1 MQNRNVIKIFAILF
15 AIVCLYQLSFTWIA
29 GGVEDDAVAYAA
41 NYEADEQEAKQK
53 FYLDSI
59 NSEIVFDIGLTEYTF
74 AECQQRELNLGLDLK
89 GGMNVTLEV
98 MVVDVVKALS
108 NNSKDEAFTAAI
120 ANTLNAQKDSQDDF
134 VTLFGMEYEKVAPAA
149 NTGLSAIFS
158 TPDLRDKIQFAST
171 NQEVI
176 AVLAIEVEDAISRS
190 FNILRSRIDRF
201 GVTQPNIQ
209 RLETAGRILVELPG
223 IKDPERARKLLQ
235 STAQLEFWET
245 YEYNELFQGFESAN
259 AYLRDVE
266 TAIASTEDTTEEVAI
281 VEEVKAE
288 EIIEEIIKETEE
300 ENSLLADVLEGDSL
314 ATDSASAGLSFEEF
328 AAENPLYAVLYPNV
342 NQQTGQL
349 NPGPVVGVCAVKD
362 TAAVNA
368 YLSDN
373 AVRKFFPIDAKFAYT
388 VKPYDPDGKFVQLVA
403 LKSDRGGKAAME
415 GDVVTDANEAFGQY
429 SSTAEVS
436 MEMNAE
442 GAKQW
447 KRLTAD
453 NIGKS
458 VAIVLDGYVYSYPT
472 VQAEIAGGRS
482 SITGNFTLNEAKDL
496 ANILKSGKL
505 PAPARIIE
513 EAIVG
518 PSLGEEAINAG
529 MSSFIFALLLVLAYM
544 IFYYSGAG
552 IVSNI
557 ALVANVFFI
566 FGVLSS
572 LGAVLTLPG
581 IAGIILTIGMSVDAN
596 VLIYERIR
604 EELRNGKGL
613 SLAISDG
620 YNSAY
625 SSIIDANVTTLL
637 TGIILYTFGTGPIK
651 GFATTLVIGIL
662 TSLFAA
668 IFITRLVISARLAKG
683 KTIAFATKMTD
694 GAFKNIN
701 IDFIGKRKKFYI
713 LSSVIILIGVGSLV
727 TKGLNFGVDFVGGRT
742 YVVRFDETVNNEDL
756 RASLSAV
763 FVDADGLNYT
773 PQVKTFGNDNQV
785 KITTSFMIESNEIT
799 TDEIVESKLSE
810 GLATTG
816 LQYEVMSSQKVG
828 PTIADDIKDAAVW
841 SVFFSLLVIF
851 LYILVRFRKWQFSL
865 GAVAA
870 VFHDVLIVLS
880 IFSIFYGILPFSLE
894 IDQAFIAAILTIIG
908 YSLNDT
914 VVVFDR
920 VREFMN
926 NNTKKGVHELING
939 ALNSTLSRTINT
951 SLTTFFVLLI
961 IFIFGGEVIRGF
973 MFALMVGVVVGTY
986 SSLFVASPI
995 MLDTIK
1001 KKEVKSKRK

>member
-1 MQNRNVIKIFAILF
+1 MQNRNVIKIFAVILT
-15 AIVCLYQLSFTWIA
+15 IVCLYQLSFTWIA
-29 GGVEDDAVAYAA
+29 DAVEKDAVAYAA
-41 NYEADEQEAKQK
+41 NFDEREQAEKEK

-59 NSEIVFDIGLTEYTF
+59 NSEEVYDILLTSYTY
-74 AECQQRELNLGLDLK
+74 AECKQREINLGLDLK

-98 MVVDVVKALS
+98 MVIDVVKALS
-108 NNSKDEAFTAAI
+108 NNSKDSVFNAAI
-120 ANTLNAQKDSQDDF
+120 ENTLKAQEDSQDDF
-134 VTLFGMEYEKVAPAA
+134 VTLFGKEYEKLAPGA

-158 TPDLRDKIQFAST
+158 TPDLRDKVQFSST

-176 AVLAIEVEDAISRS
+176 AVLNIEVEDAISRS

-245 YEYNELFQGFESAN
+245 YEYTELFQALEAAN
-259 AYLRDVE
+259 SFLRE
-266 TAIASTEDTTEEVAI
+266 TAEVVIDDEVLTEVIDGESEASEEETTESTDAVAD
-281 VEEVKAE
+281 
-288 EIIEEIIKETEE
+288 
-300 ENSLLADVLEGDSL
+300 LLADIEAD
-314 ATDSASAGLSFEEF
+314 TASADTAANNLSFEEF
-328 AAENPLYAVLYPNV
+328 SAENPLYAVLYPNV
-342 NQQTGQL
+342 DQQNQL
-349 NPGPVVGVCAVKD
+349 REGPVVGFCAVKD
-362 TAAVNA
+362 TAVLNG
-368 YLSDN
+368 YLKDD
-373 AVRKFFPIDAKFAYT
+373 AIRKFFPVDVKFVYT

-403 LKSDRGGKAAME
+403 LKSDRNGKSAME
-415 GDVVTDANEAFGQY
+415 GDVVTDAIQTFGQFA
-429 SSTAEVS
+429 SSAEVS

-442 GAKQW
+442 GGKQW
-447 KRLTAD
+447 KRLTAE

-472 VQAEIAGGRS
+472 VQAEISGGRS
-482 SITGNFTLNEAKDL
+482 SITGNFTVNEAKDL

-518 PSLGEEAINAG
+518 PSLGKEAISSG
-529 MSSFIFALLLVLAYM
+529 LTSFIFALILVLIYM
-544 IFYYSGAG
+544 VFYYNGAG
-552 IVSNI
+552 LVSNI
-557 ALVANVFFI
+557 ALLANIFFI

-604 EELRNGKGL
+604 EELTNGKGL
-613 SLAISDG
+613 RLAISDG

-651 GFATTLVIGIL
+651 GFATTLIIGIL

-668 IFITRLVISARLAKG
+668 IFITRLVVSARLNKG
-683 KTIAFATKMTD
+683 KTISFATKLTE

-701 IDFIGKRKKFYI
+701 IDFIGKRKRFYI
-713 LSSVIILIGVGSLV
+713 LSSVVVLLGIGSLV
-727 TKGLNFGVDFVGGRT
+727 TKGLNYGVDFVGGRT
-742 YVVRFDETVNNEDL
+742 YVVRFDETVDNEAL
-756 RASLSAV
+756 RSALSDV
-763 FVDADGLNYT
+763 FVDEDGLNYI
-773 PQVKTFGNDNQV
+773 PQVKTFGDDNQV
-785 KITTSFMIESNEIT
+785 KITTSFMIESSEIT
-799 TDEIVESKLSE
+799 ADEVVESKLAE
-810 GLATTG
+810 GLATAG
-816 LQYEVMSSQKVG
+816 MEYEIMSSQKVG

-841 SVFFSLLVIF
+841 SVIFSLLVIF

-865 GAVAA
+865 GAVVA

-880 IFSIFYGILPFSLE
+880 IFSIFYGLLPFSLE

-920 VREFMN
+920 VREYIN
-926 NNTKKGVHELING
+926 DNRKKGVHELMNG

-961 IFIFGGEVIRGF
+961 IFTFGGEVIRGF

-1001 KKEVKSKRK
+1001 KKEEKSKRK